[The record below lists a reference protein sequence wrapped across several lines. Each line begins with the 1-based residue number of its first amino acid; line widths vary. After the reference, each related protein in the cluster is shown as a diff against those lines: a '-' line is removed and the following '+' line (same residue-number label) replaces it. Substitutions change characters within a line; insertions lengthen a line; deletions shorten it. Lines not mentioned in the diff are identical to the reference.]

1 MNSFQF
7 LAVFISI
14 SYLTILFL
22 LAYFVEKK
30 TTWKEYV
37 KSSSSIYA
45 LSLAIYCT
53 AWTFYGSIG
62 SASKTGISFLPIY
75 LGPTIMMPFWFLI
88 VKKINRIAKA
98 ANITTFADFLSI
110 RYSNSTNLGMFITFL
125 MIVGIIP
132 YISLQIKAIS
142 ESFYLLM
149 QINHQDLGFISSLN
163 LPVIVTVIMGI
174 FIVIFATQKMESTEH
189 HSGIVASIAFESLFK
204 LLAFLIAGI
213 VICYFIFSS
222 PTEIFQKISSTKE
235 MSRFLTMPTN
245 LSYMEWT
252 GFTILS
258 GIAVMILPR
267 QFQVAVIENT
277 KETHLKSAM
286 WKFPLYL
293 FLINLF
299 VLPVA
304 LAGNIYLANFS
315 GLNPDY
321 YLLEIPLINQM
332 KYIGLLV
339 FLGGFS
345 AATAMI
351 AIETVALSNMLSNNF
366 IIPLSLKFGEGSM
379 RDTIAK
385 RTLLL
390 RRISVIIILLL
401 TLIYFKSISPLYSL
415 VSIGLISF
423 VFIAQ
428 FFPALL
434 GSLYLKQSNYRA
446 VFGGVFV
453 GFCVWLYTLVLPSII
468 EGTNWGQ
475 EILAQGLFG
484 LAIFKPNALFG
495 LTVFSPVMHS
505 FFWSM
510 FFNVSVYIF
519 LSYSYKPSNYE
530 KQQAHIYVDVFK
542 YSNLDESHIVWKE
555 FAALSDLKS
564 LMMKF
569 MGEEKTNITLNSFM
583 KRFGISN
590 EDEMTSD
597 PRLIPFVERLLSKFV
612 GTVSARILIESVIK
626 EKDIFINEMI
636 DIIQESKE
644 VISLNR
650 ELTKKS
656 NELKKAKSELEHINQ
671 QLRLHDQT
679 KNEFLSTV
687 SHELKSPLTSIRSL
701 SEILTESEGLSEQE
715 VSNFSS
721 IINKESARITRLIN
735 QLLDLEKYDTGKETL
750 VLSVVNLT
758 EFFEDIQDALK
769 AELSEKEIELNIQ
782 IDKKLNELIF
792 DRDKLMQVF
801 INLVGNSIKFSQNN
815 TKVEILLSKIGE
827 TINMEIKDMG
837 HGIDPLYHDLI
848 FDRFFQAKDQ
858 TILKPKG
865 SGLGLA
871 ISKKIIELHK
881 GKIYVKTSSEKG
893 TTFAIELPQ
902 IKNDE
907 R

>member
-7 LAVFISI
+7 LAVFVSI
-14 SYLTILFL
+14 GYLVVLFII
-22 LAYFVEKK
+22 AYLVEKK
-30 TTWKEYV
+30 TSWKDYV
-37 KSSSSIYA
+37 KSSSTIYA

-62 SASKTGISFLPIY
+62 SASKSGISFLPIY

-88 VKKINRIAKA
+88 IKKINRIAKA

-110 RYSNSTNLGMFITFL
+110 RYSNSSNLGMFITLL
-125 MIVGIIP
+125 MIIGIIP

-142 ESFYLLM
+142 ESFYLLL
-149 QINHQDLGFISSLN
+149 QINHEDLGLFSSLN
-163 LPVIVTVIMGI
+163 LPVTVTAVMGI
-174 FIVIFATQKMESTEH
+174 FIIVFATQKMESTEH
-189 HSGIVASIAFESLFK
+189 HTGIVASIAFESLFK
-204 LLAFLIAGI
+204 LLAFLIAGF
-213 VICYFIFSS
+213 VISYCIFSS
-222 PTEIFQKISSTKE
+222 PTDIYLKTTLIQGGNK
-235 MSRFLTMPTN
+235 FLTMPAQQ
-245 LSYMEWT
+245 SYLEWA

-258 GIAVMILPR
+258 GIAVIILPR

-277 KETHLKSAM
+277 NEIHLKSAM

-304 LAGNIYLANFS
+304 LGGNIFLANFQ

-321 YLLEIPLINQM
+321 YLLEIPLVNQM

-345 AATAMI
+345 AASAMI

-366 IIPLSLKFGEGSM
+366 IIPLSLKFGESTM

-390 RRISVIIILLL
+390 RRVSVVIILLL

-423 VFIAQ
+423 VFVAQ
-428 FFPALL
+428 FFPAIL
-434 GSLYLKQSNYRA
+434 GSLYLKQSNSKA
-446 VFGGVFV
+446 VFGGVFI
-453 GFCVWLYTLVLPSII
+453 GFCIWLYTLVLPSII
-468 EGTNWGQ
+468 EGTTWGQ
-475 EILAQGLFG
+475 DILTQGLFG
-484 LAIFKPNALFG
+484 LSIFKPNALFG
-495 LTVFSPVMHS
+495 LSAFSPVMHS

-510 FFNVSVYIF
+510 FFNVLVYLLLCF
-519 LSYSYKPSNYE
+519 WNKPTNYE

-542 YSNLDESHIVWKE
+542 YSSVDESRVVWKE
-555 FAALSDLKS
+555 FAALADLKS

-569 MGEEKTNITLNSFM
+569 MGEERTNTALNSFM
-583 KRFGISN
+583 KRFDIKD
-590 EDEMTSD
+590 ETEMTSD

-626 EKDIFINEMI
+626 EKDIFINEML

-656 NELKKAKSELEHINQ
+656 NELEKAKSELEHINQ

-715 VSNFSS
+715 ISNFSG

-735 QLLDLEKYDTGKETL
+735 QLLDLEKYDTGKESL
-750 VLSVVNLT
+750 VLGVVNLT
-758 EFFEDIQDALK
+758 EFFEDIQDALR
-769 AELSEKEIELNIQ
+769 AELSDKEMILHIDV
-782 IDKKLNELIF
+782 DKKLNELIM

-801 INLVGNSIKFSQNN
+801 INLVSNSIKFSPQN
-815 TKVEILLSKIGE
+815 TSVEILVSKIGDY
-827 TINMEIKDMG
+827 ILAEISDKG
-837 HGIDPLYHDLI
+837 HGIDPLYHELI

-871 ISKKIIELHK
+871 ISKKIVELHK
-881 GKIYVKTSSEKG
+881 GRIYVKESSEKG

-902 IKNDE
+902 LKNDE

>member
-1 MNSFQF
+1 MDRFQ
-7 LAVFISI
+7 LLVVFISI
-14 SYLTILFL
+14 GYLGVLFII
-22 LAYFVEKK
+22 AYFVEKK
-30 TTWKEYV
+30 ASWKEYV
-37 KSSSSIYA
+37 KSSSTIYA

-62 SASKTGISFLPIY
+62 SASKNGISFLPIY

-88 VKKINRIAKA
+88 IKKINRIAKA

-110 RYSNSTNLGMFITFL
+110 RYSNSTNLGMFITIL

-142 ESFYLLM
+142 ESFYILL
-149 QINHQDLGFISSLN
+149 QINHQDLGLFSSLN

-174 FIVIFATQKMESTEH
+174 FIIVFATQKMESTEH
-189 HSGIVASIAFESLFK
+189 HSGIVASIAFESFFK
-204 LLAFLIAGI
+204 LVAFLIAGI
-213 VICYFIFSS
+213 VICYFIFPN
-222 PTEIFQKISSTKE
+222 PTEIFHRVSFAKFGNQFFT
-235 MSRFLTMPTN
+235 MSAHQ
-245 LSYMEWT
+245 SYLEWA
-252 GFTILS
+252 GFMILS
-258 GIAVMILPR
+258 GIAVTILPR

-277 KETHLKSAM
+277 KEVHLKSAM

-304 LAGNIYLANFS
+304 LGGNIVLANFK

-321 YLLEIPLINQM
+321 YLLEIPLIHNM
-332 KYIGLLV
+332 KVIGLLV

-345 AATAMI
+345 AASAMI

-366 IIPLSLKFGEGSM
+366 IIPLSLKFGEGAM

-385 RTLLL
+385 STLLL
-390 RRISVIIILLL
+390 RRMSVVIVLLL

-434 GSLYLKQSNYRA
+434 GSLYLKHSNFRA
-446 VFGGVFV
+446 VFGGVFM
-453 GFCVWLYTLVLPSII
+453 GFCIWLYTLVLPSIM
-468 EGTNWGQ
+468 EGTSWGHR
-475 EILAQGLFG
+475 ILSEGLFG
-484 LAIFKPNALFG
+484 WGIFRPNALFG
-495 LTVFSPVMHS
+495 LSVFSPVMHS

-510 FFNVSVYIF
+510 FFNVLTYML
-519 LSYSYKPSNYE
+519 LSYWFKPSNYE

-542 YSNLDESHIVWKE
+542 YSSVDESQIVWKE

-564 LMMKF
+564 LMIKF
-569 MGEEKTNITLNSFM
+569 MGEERTTIALNSFM
-583 KRFGISN
+583 KRFSISD
-590 EDEMTSD
+590 EAEMTAD
-597 PRLIPFVERLLSKFV
+597 PRMIPFVERLLSKFV

-626 EKDIFINEMI
+626 EKDIFINEMM

-656 NELKKAKSELEHINQ
+656 NELEKAKSELEHTNR

-701 SEILTESEGLSEQE
+701 SEILTDSVGLSAQE
-715 VSNFSS
+715 VSNFSG
-721 IINKESARITRLIN
+721 IINKESARVARLIN
-735 QLLDLEKYDTGKETL
+735 QLLDLEKYDTGKEAL
-750 VLSVVNLT
+750 VLGVVNLT
-758 EFFEDIQDALK
+758 EFFEDIQDVLK
-769 AELSEKEIELNIQ
+769 TELREKLIELIIR
-782 IDKKLNELIF
+782 IDSTLNELVW

-801 INLVGNSIKFSQNN
+801 INLIGNAIKFSENN
-815 TKVEILLSKIGE
+815 TTIEIHLSRMENSVYI
-827 TINMEIKDMG
+827 EIKDMG

-871 ISKKIIELHK
+871 ISKKIVELHK
-881 GKIYVKTSSEKG
+881 GKIYVKESSEKG
-893 TTFAIELPQ
+893 TTFAMNIPQ
-902 IKNDE
+902 LKNDE

>member
-7 LAVFISI
+7 LTVCVSI
-14 SYLTILFL
+14 GYLICLFL
-22 LAYFVEKK
+22 IAYFVEKK
-30 TTWKEYV
+30 PSWKEYV
-37 KSSSSIYA
+37 KSSSTIYA

-62 SASKTGISFLPIY
+62 SASKSGISFLPIY
-75 LGPTIMMPFWFLI
+75 LGPTIMMPLWFLI

-110 RYSNSTNLGMFITFL
+110 RYSNSTNLGMFITLL

-142 ESFYLLM
+142 ESFYILM
-149 QINHQDLGFISSLN
+149 QINHQDLGVISSLN
-163 LPVIVTVIMGI
+163 MPVIVTGIMGL
-174 FIVIFATQKMESTEH
+174 FIIVFATQKMESTEH

-213 VICYFIFSS
+213 VICYVVFSS
-222 PTEIFQKISSTKE
+222 PTEIFQRISLGRETSK
-235 MSRFLTMPTN
+235 FLTMPTN
-245 LSYMEWT
+245 QSFMEWA
-252 GFTILS
+252 GFTLLS

-277 KETHLKSAM
+277 KESHLKSAM

-304 LAGNIYLANFS
+304 LGGNIFLSNYI

-321 YLLEIPLINQM
+321 YLLEIPLFNQM
-332 KYIGLLV
+332 KYVGLLV

-366 IIPLSLKFGEGSM
+366 IIPLILKLGMSSV
-379 RDTIAK
+379 RDTIAM

-390 RRISVIIILLL
+390 RRISVAVILLL
-401 TLIYFKSISPLYSL
+401 TLIYYKSISPLYSL

-434 GSLYLKQSNYRA
+434 GALYLKQSNHKA
-446 VFGGVFV
+446 VFGSVFV
-453 GFCVWLYTLVLPSII
+453 GFSIWLYTLVLPSII
-468 EGTNWGQ
+468 DSTFWGQ
-475 EILAQGLFG
+475 SIIQHGLFG
-484 LAIFKPNALFG
+484 LSIFKPNALFG
-495 LTVFSPVMHS
+495 LDVFSPVIHS
-505 FFWSM
+505 FFWSTL
-510 FFNVSVYIF
+510 FNVTTYLLLVFKYR
-519 LSYSYKPSNYE
+519 PSNYE
-530 KQQAHIYVDVFK
+530 KQQAHLYVDVFK
-542 YSNLDESHIVWKE
+542 YSSIDDSQIVWKE
-555 FAALSDLKS
+555 VAALSDLKS
-564 LMMKF
+564 LMVKF
-569 MGEEKTNITLNSFM
+569 LGEEKTTIALNSFM
-583 KRFGISN
+583 KRFDISL
-590 EDEMTSD
+590 ESDMTTD

-626 EKDIFINEMI
+626 EKEIYINEMI

-644 VISLNR
+644 FISLNR

-656 NELKKAKSELEHINQ
+656 YELEKAKRELEDINRR
-671 QLRLHDQT
+671 LLLHDQT

-701 SEILTESEGLSEQE
+701 SEILTDSDGLSEQE
-715 VSNFSS
+715 VSQFSS
-721 IINKESARITRLIN
+721 IINKESARVTRLIN
-735 QLLDLEKYDTGKETL
+735 QLLDLEKYDNGKEKL
-750 VLSVVNLT
+750 ILNVVNLI
-758 EFFEDIQDALK
+758 EFIEDIIGTLH
-769 AELSEKEIELNIQ
+769 AELKEKNISIQKHVDPKINEIIC
-782 IDKKLNELIF
+782 
-792 DRDKLMQVF
+792 DRDKMMQVI
-801 INLVGNSIKFSQNN
+801 INLVGNSIKFSPKNSVIELN
-815 TKVEILLSKIGE
+815 IILHENHYELSV
-827 TINMEIKDMG
+827 KDCG
-837 HGIDPLYHDLI
+837 TGIDTQYQDLI

-858 TILKPKG
+858 TIIKPKG

-871 ISKKIIELHK
+871 ISKKIVQLHL
-881 GKIYVKTSSEKG
+881 GEIYVLESSKKG
-893 TTFAIELPQ
+893 TTFVIELPFLD
-902 IKNDE
+902 KHE
-907 R
+907 P